1 MSERDKETFMQSS
14 RTAHR
19 GRGYWLRAVP
29 TIGPPIAT
37 LITTA
42 SPADG
47 GLDRFLLAA
56 SSTDRL
62 N

>member
-1 MSERDKETFMQSS
+1 MQSS

-19 GRGYWLRAVP
+19 GRGYWLRAARHNSL
-29 TIGPPIAT
+29 IIAT
-37 LITTA
+37 LITIA
-42 SPADG
+42 SPAVG
-47 GLDRFLLAA
+47 GSDRFLLAA

>member
-1 MSERDKETFMQSS
+1 MQSS

-19 GRGYWLRAVP
+19 GRGDWLRAAT

-37 LITTA
+37 LITIA
-42 SPADG
+42 SPAVG
-47 GLDRFLLAA
+47 SSERFLLAA

>member
-1 MSERDKETFMQSS
+1 MQSL

-19 GRGYWLRAVP
+19 GRRYWLRAAP

-37 LITTA
+37 FITTA
-42 SPADG
+42 SPAVG
-47 GLDRFLLAA
+47 NSDRFLLAA